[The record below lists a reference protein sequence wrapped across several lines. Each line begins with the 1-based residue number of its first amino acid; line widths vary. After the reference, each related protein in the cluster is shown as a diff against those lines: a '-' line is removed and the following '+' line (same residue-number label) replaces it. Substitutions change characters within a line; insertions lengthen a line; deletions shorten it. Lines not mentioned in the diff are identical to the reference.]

1 VTYWFLL
8 GYAAVALAVFLAA
21 LRLHDEI
28 MSDTLA
34 MLDVAAGIISATAA
48 LVLVFVFFATNL
60 DRTGCIEHGVRTGMR
75 VEHSWIN
82 GCYVRTDGG
91 LVPYD
96 RWIEVTGTNAP

>member
-1 VTYWFLL
+1 VGF
-8 GYAAVALAVFLAA
+8 
-21 LRLHDEI
+21 
-28 MSDTLA
+28 
-34 MLDVAAGIISATAA
+34 
-48 LVLVFVFFATNL
+48 FVTNL
-60 DRTGCIEHGVRTGMR
+60 DRTGCLEHGQRTGMR

>member
-8 GYAAVALAVFLAA
+8 GYAAVALAMFLAA
-21 LRLHDEI
+21 LRLHDRI
-28 MSDTLA
+28 MSKTLA
-34 MLDVAAGIISATAA
+34 VLDVAAGIISATAVFT
-48 LVLVFVFFATNL
+48 LVVGFFVTNL
-60 DRTGCIEHGVRTGMR
+60 DRTGCLEHGQRTGMR